1 MIKLKSILREA
12 GLLKEQ
18 GDQSY
23 EPVNFNFESGQ
34 HQLPPE
40 EQQNIDRVI
49 SQVKDLVNQ
58 NYKIV
63 DITIESSESQVPN
76 NSPFEEPG
84 SLAEAR
90 AKAVKDELA
99 KRLPEYVNQIN
110 TVLKIGPT
118 EYDKDKGDNPGD
130 DKYKREQYVRAVIKT
145 DPPAASGPS
154 RYLVVQPRPGSN
166 SKYYNIVIPSDGYP
180 NAVDYMSPEVAQR
193 FITTHPH
200 RTKIDK
206 STLLDFLRENGNGRV
221 RVNLVAYPLYTVIVT
236 NYDKE
241 LPSQSSKLHD
251 WVLSNKL
258 HQKPGANL
266 FE

>member
-1 MIKLKSILREA
+1 MIKLKSILHEA

-18 GDQSY
+18 QLKSY
-23 EPVNFNFESGQ
+23 KPINFNFESGQ
-34 HQLPPE
+34 HVLPTE
-40 EQQNIDRVI
+40 EQKNIDQVVSRV
-49 SQVKDLVNQ
+49 KELVNQ

-63 DITIESSESQVPN
+63 DITIESSESQVPSTDYKPN
-76 NSPFEEPG
+76 E
-84 SLAEAR
+84 LAELR
-90 AKAVKDELA
+90 AKAVKDKLT
-99 KRLPEYVNQIN
+99 KQLPEYADQIN
-110 TVLKIGPT
+110 IITKIGT
-118 EYDKDKGDNPGD
+118 TKFDKDKGDKAGD
-130 DKYKREQYVRAVIKT
+130 AKYKREQYVRAVIKT
-145 DPPAASGPS
+145 DPPVAEAEPS

-241 LPSQSSKLHD
+241 LPSQSFKLHD

-258 HQKPGANL
+258 HQNPGANL

>member
-18 GDQSY
+18 QMKSY
-23 EPVNFNFESGQ
+23 KPVNFNFESGQ
-34 HQLPPE
+34 HVLPPE
-40 EQQNIDRVI
+40 EQQNINRVV
-49 SQVKDLVNQ
+49 SQVKDLVKRNS
-58 NYKIV
+58 KIV
-63 DITIESSESQVPN
+63 DITIESSESQVP
-76 NSPFEEPG
+76 SKYPPG
-84 SLAEAR
+84 ELAQKR
-90 AKAVKDELA
+90 AKAVKDQLT
-99 KRLPEYVNQIN
+99 KQLPEYVNQIN
-110 TVLKIGPT
+110 VVTKIGT
-118 EYDKDKGDNPGD
+118 TKYNKDKGDKAGD
-130 DKYKREQYVRAVIKT
+130 DKYKLEQYVRAVIKT
-145 DPPAASGPS
+145 DPPAVTAEPS

-241 LPSQSSKLHD
+241 LPSQSFKLHD

-258 HQKPGANL
+258 HQNPGANL

>member
-1 MIKLKSILREA
+1 MIKLKSILQEA

-18 GDQSY
+18 GEQSY
-23 EPVNFNFESGQ
+23 KPVNFNFESGQ
-34 HQLPPE
+34 HVLPAE
-40 EQQNIDRVI
+40 EQQNINLVV

-63 DITIESSESQVPN
+63 DITIESSESQVPSKN
-76 NSPFEEPG
+76 YEEG
-84 SLAEAR
+84 ELAQKR

-99 KRLPEYVNQIN
+99 KQLPEYVDQIN
-110 TVLKIGPT
+110 VVTKRGNT
-118 EYDKDKGDNPGD
+118 EYVRGTDDPRA
-130 DKYKREQYVRAVIKT
+130 DKYKREQYVRAVIET
-145 DPPAASGPS
+145 DPPAGSKPS

-241 LPSQSSKLHD
+241 LPSQSFKLHD